1 MATKSSNSFVENFK
15 LFYYSFR
22 NSLFIYKYVL
32 NFTDV
37 FRWLFFKLKNP
48 SLNSSI
54 NQKII
59 DDLNSQGI
67 AFTNLDE
74 IFPNENFLVRM
85 QKWVTSNENNLRS
98 KPKKKFLL
106 SYFDRDDN
114 IVEIDTSNPFFNF
127 YLSKRILFLVSSYLG
142 YIPQL
147 NHLLV
152 EKTIPIEK
160 NTKSSHSQNW
170 HRDPEE
176 KRTIKVFVY
185 VNEVSKDNGPFVYIK
200 KSQPTGKGNL
210 SKFAPQKLPH
220 GSYPEENLVLSLIED
235 KDMLTAVGKPGTVI
249 FCDTAGLHRG
259 GLSFSGE
266 RIMSTGFYPSKK
278 WSENPQLVLPENFD
292 KSELNPLAI
301 QVIKNI

>member
-1 MATKSSNSFVENFK
+1 MGTKSSNSFVENFK
-15 LFYYSFR
+15 LFYYPFR
-22 NSLFIYKYVL
+22 NSVFIYKYIL
-32 NFTDV
+32 NLTDV
-37 FRWLFFKLKNP
+37 LRWIVLKSKNS

-59 DDLNSQGI
+59 DDLKSQGI

-85 QKWVTSNENNLRS
+85 QQWIASNENNLRS

-127 YLSKRILFLVSSYLG
+127 YLSNKILFLVSSYLG
-142 YIPQL
+142 YVPQL
-147 NHLLV
+147 NYLLV

-160 NTKSSHSQNW
+160 DAESSYSQNW

-185 VNEVSKDNGPFVYIK
+185 INEVSKDNGPFVYIK
-200 KSQPTGKGNL
+200 KSQPTGKGTL
-210 SKFAPQKLPH
+210 SKFAPQKLPY
-220 GSYPEENLVLSLIED
+220 GSYPEANLVSSLTQD
-235 KDMLTAVGKPGTVI
+235 KDIVIAVGKPGTVI

-278 WSENPQLVLPENFD
+278 WSEKSQLSLPEEFD
-292 KSELNPLAI
+292 RTELNSFAI
-301 QVIKNI
+301 QVIKSV